1 MLRDDSGASVRI
13 YTKNPGPFS
22 LVTIIG
28 DLEAVELAVG
38 HIHGVLQR
46 ATKYYRKM
54 YSGGKNKSEKPDFP
68 NEMAF
73 FKWSWQRVKVL
84 PRPWASKSKLSMI
97 RPLKWGTLL
106 LLTPTGFKMA
116 SRQSWKNEKTS
127 VLLVKQT
134 FSLIF
139 QLWRL
144 AILKPFGVQ
153 RRNVPHFKGLI
164 MLNLDF
170 GAQGRI
176 NLEDSPFNPIFLN
189 CMYVLLANEVHYV
202 YELQLVSKWPAV
214 KVGRRKKRPFY

>member
-1 MLRDDSGASVRI
+1 MHSGEIDSI
-13 YTKNPGPFS
+13 YSP
-22 LVTIIG
+22 
-28 DLEAVELAVG
+28 
-38 HIHGVLQR
+38 LQ
-46 ATKYYRKM
+46 
-54 YSGGKNKSEKPDFP
+54 NKPTFWGFP

-73 FKWSWQRVKVL
+73 FKCPWQKVKVL
-84 PRPWASKSKLSMI
+84 PCPWASKSKLCMM

-170 GAQGRI
+170 EAQGRGSTFTLCQDHLKKAI
-176 NLEDSPFNPIFLN
+176 SLGK
-189 CMYVLLANEVHYV
+189 
-202 YELQLVSKWPAV
+202 LQ
-214 KVGRRKKRPFY
+214 KVGLFCKGL